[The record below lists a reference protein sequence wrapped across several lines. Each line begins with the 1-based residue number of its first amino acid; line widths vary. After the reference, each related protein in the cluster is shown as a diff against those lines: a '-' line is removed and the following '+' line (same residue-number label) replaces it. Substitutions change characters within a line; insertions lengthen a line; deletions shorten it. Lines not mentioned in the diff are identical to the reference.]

1 MLAKKIFLQNFYY
14 LRVVKN
20 VPLKIMDGHILNPRI
35 FYSSDLSRK
44 RATIEKKGSKKS
56 ESKKGESKKGESNN
70 NDDDNN
76 NSSPID
82 KTNLI
87 EEEKKKKKNSEFINI
102 HENQEKEYF
111 PNMVLKILS
120 DKNGEEEKKRL
131 INEYKKCIS
140 KYFEIENE
148 INNLSHKKKKKNE
161 LEFGDI
167 FVTLYLCYVEKIYD
181 LDFLTNL
188 SNIFDILYKFEKNV
202 NDRHQLNKQDHIIN
216 KDNIKYFSIIF
227 YYFSFL
233 NIKNDILYMNIRNY
247 IINNQVEPIII
258 YKYLESLS
266 FIKNLYDH
274 NKTYEHISPIVEI
287 IIEEFDNFNNYF
299 LLNILHFLHTL
310 NFIDKNVFSF
320 LSKKLNKNIYHQNAN
335 YYDLCML
342 SRAYALYKNYN
353 ITFNKYLCNDIIAN
367 ITKYEDQF
375 QNENTTIGENI
386 ISSSKQNIDDHSEK
400 INNSKDL
407 LKKNIDNENNNETN
421 AYIDEIKNIDRTNYF
436 MFKNSLY
443 NDGINFYSFFL
454 NSKTENREK
463 YKKET
468 IMDINFTMS
477 IKNDNNFE
485 KSKYDD
491 NYNWN
496 DIFNNDVRHKNKN
509 INNKPFID
517 IKKENINDDKI
528 VKMCNEY
535 LKENI
540 LYEFSHIQLI
550 NIFKKM
556 NEIFNKDIT
565 KIDNT
570 NISEDIN
577 IYTNDYNDENKIIH
591 YKKKL
596 LFIENYYIGH
606 IFFIVD
612 SLLSLNVHHTNKKD
626 FINLENKVFNL
637 IKNNEHYII
646 TNFDSNEIKSVLIF
660 LSQTNKI
667 YKDSFIYC
675 LTHRITDLYIN
686 NLCTAKILAIY
697 LHNLLHFTKHKIS
710 KKNRFN
716 HTIRNVIYNTYPWL
730 NSNKNS
736 HNTQTTN
743 SINSEITN
751 IYNNI
756 KVKNYSLLQLLSIYI
771 CKNVYFMSLST
782 LTSILRSFSYL
793 SFNDVNFYNVFI
805 PLFMKHMD
813 SLSNVDILNIT
824 QAYNKRKIQNKYF
837 YYLLSKVYQSK
848 STEKTNNLNP
858 PIKLIG

>member
-1 MLAKKIFLQNFYY
+1 MLAKKLFLQKFHY

-20 VPLKIMDGHILNPRI
+20 MPLKVMDRHIIDPRI
-35 FYSSDLSRK
+35 FYSSDQSRK
-44 RATIEKKGSKKS
+44 KVAIDKGGNVRSGS
-56 ESKKGESKKGESNN
+56 ER
-70 NDDDNN
+70 DDNDG
-76 NSSPID
+76 SSSNPID
-82 KTNLI
+82 ETNVI
-87 EEEKKKKKNSEFINI
+87 DKEGKKRKNFSEFINMR
-102 HENQEKEYF
+102 ENKEKGYF

-131 INEYKKCIS
+131 INEYKECIS
-140 KYFEIENE
+140 KYFEVENK
-148 INNLSHKKKKKNE
+148 INLNQKKKKKNE
-161 LEFGDI
+161 LQFGDI
-167 FVTLYLCYVEKIYD
+167 FASLYLCYVEKIYD
-181 LDFLTNL
+181 LNFLTNL
-188 SNIFDILYKFEKNV
+188 SNSFDILYKFEKNV
-202 NDRHQLNKQDHIIN
+202 NDRHQSSKQDHIIN
-216 KDNIKYFSIIF
+216 KDNINYFSMIF

-233 NIKNDILYMNIRNY
+233 NIKNDILYINIRNY
-247 IINNQVEPIII
+247 IINNEVEPIII
-258 YKYLESLS
+258 YKYLESLC
-266 FIKNLYDH
+266 FIKSLYDH

-287 IIEEFDNFNNYF
+287 IMEEFYNFNNYF

-320 LSKKLNKNIYHQNAN
+320 LSKKLNKNIYRQNAN

-367 ITKYEDQF
+367 ITKYEDRF
-375 QNENTTIGENI
+375 QNEDTTIGENI
-386 ISSSKQNIDDHSEK
+386 TSSKQTINDNSEQT
-400 INNSKDL
+400 NNSKDMI
-407 LKKNIDNENNNETN
+407 KKNISTDNNNETN
-421 AYIDEIKNIDRTNYF
+421 VYIDEIKNIDRTNYF

-443 NDGINFYSFFL
+443 NDGINFYSFFV

-468 IMDINFTMS
+468 IMDISFTPS
-477 IKNDNNFE
+477 NKSDNNFE
-485 KSKYDD
+485 NPKVSD
-491 NYNWN
+491 NYTWN
-496 DIFNNDVRHKNKN
+496 DLFNDDVEHKNKN
-509 INNKPFID
+509 INNEPFIN
-517 IKKENINDDKI
+517 IKNEDMNDDKI
-528 VKMCNEY
+528 VSMHNEY
-535 LKENI
+535 LRENI
-540 LYEFSHIQLI
+540 LYELSHTELV

-556 NEIFNKDIT
+556 NEIFNKDTI

-570 NISEDIN
+570 NISEDID
-577 IYTNDYNDENKIIH
+577 IYTNNCDENKIME

-596 LFIENYYIGH
+596 LFIDNYYIGH
-606 IFFIVD
+606 IFYIVD

-637 IKNNEHYII
+637 IKNNENYII

-667 YKDSFIYC
+667 YKESFIYC
-675 LTHRITDLYIN
+675 LTHRIADLYIN
-686 NLCTAKILAIY
+686 NLCTAKTLAIY
-697 LHNLLHFTKHKIS
+697 LHHLLHFTKHKIS

-730 NSNKNS
+730 NSNKS
-736 HNTQTTN
+736 AHNVQTTN

-813 SLSNVDILNIT
+813 NLTNVDILNIT

-837 YYLLSKVYQSK
+837 YYLLSKVYQNK
-848 STEKTNNLNP
+848 STEKIKNLDP